1 MELGSLHSG
10 RDVVRLGGQQIEN
23 AILGNFDKKFPFQTT
38 AMPCQEDRLVVVSIE
53 KKTDEFNEHSC
64 KIAPTLLS
72 FSLASMCKAKA
83 TLYF

>member
-23 AILGNFDKKFPFQTT
+23 AILGNFEKSFHSILQLCLVKRIAWLWLVLKKRQ
-38 AMPCQEDRLVVVSIE
+38 MSLN
-53 KKTDEFNEHSC
+53 NEHSC

-83 TLYF
+83 TL